1 MLKSIDGRINIPVA
15 TETPMGII
23 QPFRNLGGRFD
34 MGWPHLGEVLSDYVM
49 SVVHEGRRAL
59 IMSIYHY

>member
-1 MLKSIDGRINIPVA
+1 
-15 TETPMGII
+15 MGIT